1 MLKETIRHYNFRN
14 CIDATSQCFGCIC
27 EILDF
32 WWPND
37 APNCLKKE
45 IVRAMGKK
53 EQKEDEVQ
61 KDAETQIPESGEK
74 EDITQTSAQAQIDSK
89 ELEGHSSNPLC
100 SQTTFVVFLI
110 SVMMLFL
117 LLKFK

>member
-1 MLKETIRHYNFRN
+1 M
-14 CIDATSQCFGCIC
+14 
-27 EILDF
+27 DF

-53 EQKEDEVQ
+53 EQKEDDEVQ
-61 KDAETQIPESGEK
+61 KDAETQIPESGEN
-74 EDITQTSAQAQIDSK
+74 EDITQRSAQNDSK
-89 ELEGHSSNPLC
+89 ELEGDLFSPISF
-100 SQTTFVVFLI
+100 QTAFVVFLI

-117 LLKFK
+117 FKFK

>member
-1 MLKETIRHYNFRN
+1 M
-14 CIDATSQCFGCIC
+14 
-27 EILDF
+27 DF

-53 EQKEDEVQ
+53 EQKEDDEVQ
-61 KDAETQIPESGEK
+61 KDAETQIPESGEN
-74 EDITQTSAQAQIDSK
+74 EDTTQRSAQIDSK
-89 ELEGHSSNPLC
+89 ELEGQLFNPI
-100 SQTTFVVFLI
+100 SFQTTFVVFLI

-117 LLKFK
+117 FKFK

>member
-1 MLKETIRHYNFRN
+1 MLKEIISHCNFRN

-37 APNCLKKE
+37 APNCMKKE

-53 EQKEDEVQ
+53 EQKEVEVQ
-61 KDAETQIPESGEK
+61 KDAETQIPESGEN
-74 EDITQTSAQAQIDSK
+74 EDITQTSAQIDSK
-89 ELEGHSSNPLC
+89 ELEGHLFNPIC
-100 SQTTFVVFLI
+100 FQTTVVVFMI
-110 SVMMLFL
+110 SVMILF